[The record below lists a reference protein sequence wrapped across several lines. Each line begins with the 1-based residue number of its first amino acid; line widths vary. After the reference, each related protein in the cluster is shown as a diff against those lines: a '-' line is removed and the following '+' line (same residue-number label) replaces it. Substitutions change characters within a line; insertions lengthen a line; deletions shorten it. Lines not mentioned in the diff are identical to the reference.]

1 MRVTKR
7 MSWLFRKKKSPIADE
22 AKRNAEACKKALEII
37 RRCNSIGDKE
47 IKQLAETLQPVN
59 PDMDE
64 DWFRRIKGMA
74 DQAYLSYVHR
84 LISSG
89 QKPSDPK
96 KYFKEVLESQLR
108 TALAAYDK
116 ISRSL

>member
-1 MRVTKR
+1 MKVTKK
-7 MSWLFRKKKSPIADE
+7 MSWLFGKKKSPIADE
-22 AKRNAEACKKALEII
+22 AKRNAKACEKALKII
-37 RRCNSIGDKE
+37 QQCNFIGDKE
-47 IKQLAETLQPVN
+47 IKKLAETLQPVN

-64 DWFRRIKGMA
+64 DWFRKIKGMA
-74 DQAYLSYVHR
+74 DQAYLSYAHR

-89 QKPSDPK
+89 QKLSDPK
-96 KYFKEVLESQLR
+96 KYFKEVLDSQLR

>member
-1 MRVTKR
+1 MMVTKR
-7 MSWLFRKKKSPIADE
+7 MNWLFGKKKSPIADG
-22 AKRNAEACKKALEII
+22 AKRNAEACKKALTII
-37 RRCNSIGDKE
+37 QRCDSIGDKE
-47 IKQLAETLQPVN
+47 IVQLAETLQPVN
-59 PDMDE
+59 SDMDE

-74 DQAYLSYVHR
+74 DQAYLSYAHR

-89 QKPSDPK
+89 QKPSDPN

-116 ISRSL
+116 ISR